1 MGNGAVKCSM
11 IKKNELM
18 ELSKITM
25 FNPDLIFTFNSFYQ
39 RFCTIKKDDGVI
51 DYQEFLHCIDMP
63 HSEFTEH
70 LFYAFDQ
77 NCNNSINFREFLKF
91 FSVFQNGNTLSQTKL
106 SFKLFSNPHTKKID
120 KKTLIDILS
129 SSIQSNDTLSSFIT
143 NKDIENIVSNTF
155 TQCSSLL
162 STINKNNT
170 FSHLVHNNTN
180 ETLEPLR
187 NIKSGNFNNN
197 TCSNYTLN
205 NNLSYGMRNDDEET
219 LSYEIYSEF
228 FNLCPHISNWM
239 TINVDKLKS
248 YNKAESKG
256 CCF

>member
-1 MGNGAVKCSM
+1 MGNGAVKCSI

-39 RFCTIKKDDGVI
+39 RFCKIKKDDGVI
-51 DYQEFLHCIDMP
+51 DYQEFLYCIDMP
-63 HSEFTEH
+63 HSEFSEH

-77 NCNNSINFREFLKF
+77 NCNNKINFREFLKF
-91 FSVFQNGNTLSQTKL
+91 FSVYQNGNTLGQTKL
-106 SFKLFSNPHTKKID
+106 SFKLFSNQSTKKID
-120 KKTLIDILS
+120 KKTMIDILS
-129 SSIQSNDTLSSFIT
+129 SAIQSNDTLTSFISK
-143 NKDIENIVSNTF
+143 NDIENIVTNTF
-155 TQCSSLL
+155 RQCSSLL
-162 STINKNNT
+162 STVNKNAT
-170 FSHLVHNNTN
+170 FTHVIHNNTN

-187 NIKSGNFNNN
+187 NIKSSNFNNN

-205 NNLSYGMRNDDEET
+205 NLTYGMRNEEEDS
-219 LSYEIYSEF
+219 LSYEAFSEF
-228 FNLCPHISNWM
+228 FNLNPQIANWM

-248 YNKAESKG
+248 YNKAENKG

>member
-1 MGNGAVKCSM
+1 MKDLDLKLINGLIKIKETSGNNAKEDLLKENDSP
-11 IKKNELM
+11 ELKQILKYLYDTQYVFG
-18 ELSKITM
+18 LS
-25 FNPDLIFTFNSFYQ
+25 
-39 RFCTIKKDDGVI
+39 
-51 DYQEFLHCIDMP
+51 
-63 HSEFTEH
+63 
-70 LFYAFDQ
+70 
-77 NCNNSINFREFLKF
+77 
-91 FSVFQNGNTLSQTKL
+91 
-106 SFKLFSNPHTKKID
+106 TKKID

-155 TQCSSLL
+155 TQCSSLQ

-205 NNLSYGMRNDDEET
+205 NNFSYGMRNDDEET